1 MTTNILVTG
10 KQGKNHITSAQMGA
24 IQAAIFGPGTY
35 ICSGFE
41 PSMASAN
48 ALSITKGVAVV
59 NGRPCVLEANTQ
71 VNIAS
76 GITGR
81 NRNDLVVLAYSKV
94 TSSGVEEVTVK
105 TISGE
110 ATTSDAADPTYKTG
124 DILSGDTSVETPLFR
139 VEVRGLNLPKVV
151 TLAKK
156 LPSIADLDA
165 KNTKESETQVFDYK
179 SGENSLYAVRVGKI
193 VYGTFTLTP
202 NLDSAWASQVMLTM
216 PEGMR
221 PAHKWEVSCT
231 TENKVANVAL
241 YIDTNGRTEASNRGG
256 QSLGNNYIH
265 GSFAYPV
272 I

>member
-1 MTTNILVTG
+1 MATNLLVTG
-10 KQGKNHITSAQMGA
+10 KQGKNHITSAQIGA
-24 IQAAIFGPGTY
+24 IQAAIFGPGAY

-41 PSMASAN
+41 ASMTSAN

-59 NGRPCVLEANTQ
+59 NGRPSVLEADTQ

-81 NRNDLVVLAYSKV
+81 NRNDLVVLAYSK
-94 TSSGVEEVTVK
+94 TPSSGIEETTVK
-105 TISGE
+105 VISGD
-110 ATTSDAADPTYKTG
+110 ATTTTATDPSYKAG
-124 DILSGDTSVETPLFR
+124 DILSGATAVETPIFR
-139 VEVRGLNLPKVV
+139 VEVRGLELPRVI

-165 KNTKESETQVFDYK
+165 TNAKESETQVFEQN
-179 SGENSLYAVRVGKI
+179 GLYAMRIGKI
-193 VYGTFTLTP
+193 VYGTFTLNP
-202 NLDSAWASQVMLTM
+202 NLDGAWASQAMLTM

-241 YIDTNGRTEASNRGG
+241 YIDISGRVEASNRGG

-265 GSFAYPV
+265 GSFAYPT

>member
-10 KQGKNHITSAQMGA
+10 KQCKNHITSAQMGA

-81 NRNDLVVLAYSKV
+81 NRNDLIVLAYSKV
-94 TSSGVEEVTVK
+94 ASSGVEEVTVK
-105 TISGE
+105 VISGE
-110 ATTSDAADPTYKTG
+110 ATTSDAADPTYKNG
-124 DILSGDTSVETPLFR
+124 DILSGATSVETPLFR
-139 VEVRGLNLPKVV
+139 VEVRGLELPRVI

-156 LPSIADLDA
+156 LPSIDDLNTADA
-165 KNTKESETQVFDYK
+165 KASEVQTFEQ
-179 SGENSLYAVRVGKI
+179 GGLYAVRVGKI

>member
-48 ALSITKGVAVV
+48 TFNITKGVAVV
-59 NGRPCVLEANTQ
+59 NGRPCVLETNTQ
-71 VNIAS
+71 INIAS

-81 NRNDLVVLAYSKV
+81 NRNDLVVLAYSK
-94 TSSGVEEVTVK
+94 TPSSGVEEVTIK
-105 TISGE
+105 TISGT
-110 ATTSDAADPTYKTG
+110 ATTSTASDPSYKSG
-124 DILSGDTSVETPLFR
+124 DILAGATSAETPLFR

-165 KNTKESETQVFDYK
+165 TNTKESETQTFDQ
-179 SGENSLYAVRVGKI
+179 GGMYAIRIGKI
-193 VYGTFTLTP
+193 VYGTFTLLP
-202 NLDSAWASQVMLTM
+202 SLDGAWAAQAMLTM

-221 PAHKWEVSCT
+221 PPHKWEVSCT

-272 I
+272 K